1 MTIFLHELRQNR
13 ISIIIWTASIAF
25 MMGICVLIY
34 PQMGD
39 QMDEIG
45 AVFSQMGGFSQAF
58 GMDRLNFG
66 EFLGFFSI
74 ECGNMLG
81 LGGAFFAALCG
92 ISTLAKEERE
102 HTAEFLLTHPI
113 SRTRVITEKLLAAVA
128 GVLILNVFI
137 IAVTA
142 VTMLAVGVTA
152 DIETLAL
159 LFVAY
164 FIMQIEILAVTFALS
179 AFLRR
184 GGIGVGLGL
193 AAIFYFLNIISN
205 LIENTEFLKYITP
218 FGYTEVADII
228 SSKSIDGRYLIV
240 GLIITTA
247 AVCIAY
253 IKYTKKDIA

>member
-1 MTIFLHELRQNR
+1 MTIFLHELRQSR
-13 ISIIIWTASIAF
+13 IFIIIWTVSIAF

-45 AVFSQMGGFSQAF
+45 AVFAQMGGFSQAF

-92 ISTLAKEERE
+92 ISALSKEERE

-113 SRTRVITEKLLAAVA
+113 SRARVVTEKLLAAVT
-128 GVLILNVFI
+128 GVLILNVVI
-137 IAVTA
+137 IAVIA
-142 VTMLAVGVTA
+142 VTMLAVGVIA
-152 DIETLAL
+152 DINILAL
-159 LFVAY
+159 LFSAY
-164 FIMQIEILAVTFALS
+164 FIMQLEILAVTFALS

-184 GGIGVGLGL
+184 GGIGLGLGL

-205 LIENTEFLKYITP
+205 LIENTEFIKYITP
-218 FGYTEVADII
+218 FGYTEGADII
-228 SSKSIDGRYLIV
+228 SSKSIDGGYLMV
-240 GLIITTA
+240 GLIITAA

>member
-1 MTIFLHELRQNR
+1 MTIFLHELRQSR
-13 ISIIIWTASIAF
+13 IFIIIWTVSIAF

-39 QMDEIG
+39 RMDEIG
-45 AVFSQMGGFSQAF
+45 AVFAQMGGFSQAF

-81 LGGAFFAALCG
+81 LGGSFFAALCG
-92 ISTLAKEERE
+92 ISALSKEERE

-113 SRTRVITEKLLAAVA
+113 SIARVVTEKLLAAVT
-128 GVLILNVFI
+128 GVLILNVVI
-137 IAVTA
+137 IAVIA

-152 DIETLAL
+152 DINILAL
-159 LFVAY
+159 LFSAY
-164 FIMQIEILAVTFALS
+164 FIMQLEILAVTFALS

-184 GGIGVGLGL
+184 GGIGLGLGL

-205 LIENTEFLKYITP
+205 LIENTEFIKYITP
-218 FGYTEVADII
+218 FGYTEGADII
-228 SSKSIDGRYLIV
+228 SSKSIDGGYLMV
-240 GLIITTA
+240 GLIITAA

>member
-45 AVFSQMGGFSQAF
+45 AVFAQMGGFSQAF

-81 LGGAFFAALCG
+81 LGGAFFASLCG
-92 ISTLAKEERE
+92 ISALAKEERD
-102 HTAEFLLTHPI
+102 HTAEFLLTHQI
-113 SRTRVITEKLLAAVA
+113 SRARVVTEKLLSAVA
-128 GVLILNVFI
+128 GVLILNVVI

-142 VTMLAVGVTA
+142 VTMLAVGVTT

-159 LFVAY
+159 LFIAY

-184 GGIGVGLGL
+184 GGIGLGLGL
-193 AAIFYFLNIISN
+193 AAVFYFLNIVSN

-218 FGYTEVADII
+218 FGYTEGADII
-228 SSKSIDGRYLIV
+228 SSKSIVRGYLIV
-240 GLIITTA
+240 GLIITAA

>member
-1 MTIFLHELRQNR
+1 MTIFLHELRQSR
-13 ISIIIWTASIAF
+13 ISIIIWTVSIAF

-39 QMDEIG
+39 RMDEIG
-45 AVFSQMGGFSQAF
+45 AVFAQIGGFSQAF

-74 ECGNMLG
+74 ECGNILG

-92 ISTLAKEERE
+92 ISALSKEERE

-113 SRTRVITEKLLAAVA
+113 SRARVVTEKLLAAVT
-128 GVLILNVFI
+128 GVLILNVVI
-137 IAVTA
+137 IAVIA

-152 DIETLAL
+152 DIETLTL
-159 LFVAY
+159 LFIAY
-164 FIMQIEILAVTFALS
+164 FIMQLETLAVTFALS

-184 GGIGVGLGL
+184 GGIGLGLGL

-205 LIENTEFLKYITP
+205 LIENTEFIKYITP
-218 FGYTEVADII
+218 FGYTEGADII
-228 SSKSIDGRYLIV
+228 SSKSIDGGYLMV
-240 GLIITTA
+240 GLIITA
-247 AVCIAY
+247 SAVCIAY